1 MRIAAPSGIV
11 ALGETVGPQVYRLLR
26 RRIIQAELLPGE
38 RLSESEVAKTL
49 SVSRQPVR
57 EAFIKLSEEG
67 LVQVL
72 PQRGTFVT
80 RISVAAVMD
89 ARFVR
94 EAIEADVVKL
104 VAASHTGDT
113 VDELRRLIGEQKKVP
128 HNDRAAFLR
137 LDEMFHRT
145 LAAAAGKSY
154 AWSVVE
160 SVKAQMDRVRF
171 LSVDDMHIDRLVGQH
186 ESILEGVL
194 SGDVVRAEE
203 AMRLHLREI
212 LKSLPEIARSR
223 ADLFDEAGQRTLS
236 QRI

>member
-1 MRIAAPSGIV
+1 MQIAEVPAGIS
-11 ALGETVGPQVYRLLR
+11 LGETVGPQVYRLLR

-38 RLSESEVAKTL
+38 RLSESEVAKSL

-94 EAIEADVVKL
+94 EAIEADVVRM
-104 VAASHTGDT
+104 VAESRAAGAI
-113 VDELRRLIGEQKKVP
+113 DELRRQVAQQKGVP

-137 LDEMFHRT
+137 LDELFHRT
-145 LAAAAGKSY
+145 LAASAGKSY
-154 AWSVVE
+154 AWNVIE
-160 SVKAQMDRVRF
+160 GVKAQMDRVRF
-171 LSVDDMHIDRLVGQH
+171 LSVDDMHVTRLIDQH
-186 ESILEGVL
+186 ERIVEAIA
-194 SGDVVRAEE
+194 SGDQNGAEQ

-212 LKSLPEIARSR
+212 LNSLPAIASGR
-223 ADLFDEAGQRTLS
+223 AELFDRD
-236 QRI
+236 

>member
-1 MRIAAPSGIV
+1 MQTAVMPAGIS
-11 ALGETVGPQVYRLLR
+11 LGETVGPQVYRLLR

-38 RLSESEVAKTL
+38 RLSESEVAKSL

-80 RISVAAVMD
+80 KISVAAVMD

-94 EAIEADVVKL
+94 EAIEADVVRQ
-104 VAASHTGDT
+104 VAENRTAIAI
-113 VDELRRLIGEQKKVP
+113 DELRRQVREQKSVP

-137 LDEMFHRT
+137 LDEHFHRT
-145 LAAAAGKSY
+145 LAASAGKSY
-154 AWSVVE
+154 AWNVIE
-160 SVKAQMDRVRF
+160 GVKAQMDRVRF
-171 LSVDDMHIDRLVGQH
+171 LSVDDMHVTRLIDQH
-186 ESILEGVL
+186 ERIVEAIAG
-194 SGDVVRAEE
+194 GDQNGAEQ

-212 LKSLPEIARSR
+212 LNSLPAIASGR
-223 ADLFDEAGQRTLS
+223 AELFDRD
-236 QRI
+236 

>member
-1 MRIAAPSGIV
+1 MQIAAVPAGIS
-11 ALGETVGPQVYRLLR
+11 LGETVGPQVYRLLR

-38 RLSESEVAKTL
+38 RLSESEVAKSL

-80 RISVAAVMD
+80 KISVAAVMD

-94 EAIEADVVKL
+94 EAIEADVVRM
-104 VAASHTGDT
+104 VAESRAAGA
-113 VDELRRLIGEQKKVP
+113 VDELRRQVAEQKSVP

-137 LDEMFHRT
+137 LDELFHRT
-145 LAAAAGKSY
+145 LAASAGKSY
-154 AWSVVE
+154 AWNVIE
-160 SVKAQMDRVRF
+160 GVKAQMDRVRF
-171 LSVDDMHIDRLVGQH
+171 LSVDDMHVTRLIDQH
-186 ESILEGVL
+186 ERIVEAIAGGDQ
-194 SGDVVRAEE
+194 SGAEQ

-212 LKSLPEIARSR
+212 LNSLPAIASGR
-223 ADLFDEAGQRTLS
+223 AELFDRD
-236 QRI
+236 